1 MAEEIKGMTNGVRTV
16 ALNVRLKRTDP
27 THLPVVANYTN
38 VRVAQGMA
46 HVNFG
51 FIEPSLLIAM
61 GARARKGESVP
72 QSMEGF
78 LATRVV
84 LPIDA
89 LLRLQQQLS
98 QVLSALNG
106 ELPVAP
112 ES

>member
-1 MAEEIKGMTNGVRTV
+1 MAEEIKGKTNGARTV
-16 ALNVRLKRTDP
+16 ALYVQLKPADP

-38 VRVAQGMA
+38 VHVAQGMA

-51 FIEPSLLIAM
+51 FIEPSLLIEM
-61 GARARKGESVP
+61 GARSRKGEWLP
-72 QSMEGF
+72 QSMEGS
-78 LATRVV
+78 LATRVM
-84 LPIDA
+84 LPLAA

-106 ELPVAP
+106 KLPAAP